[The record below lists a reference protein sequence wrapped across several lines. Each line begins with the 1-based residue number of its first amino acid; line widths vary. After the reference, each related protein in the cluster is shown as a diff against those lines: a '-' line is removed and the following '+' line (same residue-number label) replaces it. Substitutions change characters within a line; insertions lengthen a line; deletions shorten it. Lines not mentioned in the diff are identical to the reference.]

1 MVLFF
6 DTYPF
11 QNSPARDSSIKVRTV
26 QLPVKRDDPKLVRE
40 CLFTSSV
47 LMADKQRQWE
57 AAFITAHSSADEVPI
72 WLKFS
77 TSRIIKGGMS
87 SLQRINKIAGE
98 LPNGSNTAIWIYV
111 ENQHKIKTVQ
121 EG

>member
-1 MVLFF
+1 
-6 DTYPF
+6 
-11 QNSPARDSSIKVRTV
+11 
-26 QLPVKRDDPKLVRE
+26 
-40 CLFTSSV
+40 
-47 LMADKQRQWE
+47 MADKQRQWE

-77 TSRIIKGGMS
+77 ISRIIKGGMS

-121 EG
+121 EGWAAVYTYHVFWYYLPTSLLLYVP